1 MSLHLSSF
9 LNLLFFFFSFFN
21 LFAPSTTFSLD
32 AVWMQAALS
41 LSALPGLA
49 L

>member
-9 LNLLFFFFSFFN
+9 LNLLFFSFFN

-41 LSALPGLA
+41 LSALPGQA